1 MSDVFQEVDEEL
13 RRQHLDKVFKTYG
26 PLILSGLIVILVGY
40 AGFMFW
46 QGYQER
52 RASAA
57 ADQLMHGIESLVGGD
72 EEGALA
78 TFGALGDSGPD
89 GYAML
94 AAFQEAGAMRQMG
107 NLTNAIAT
115 YDSIAANNGYDAEF
129 RDLAQFYAGLT
140 AISSP
145 DATYEDITNRLEPV
159 ATGNSPWRYHAQEAL
174 GYAALREGQNDVAE
188 TYYESLTADALV
200 PAGIAARANEMLN
213 VALAAVEAEG
223 GADAPATPEAES
235 APAEDA
241 PTE

>member
-26 PLILSGLIVILVGY
+26 PLILSGVIVILVGY
-40 AGFMFW
+40 AGYMFW

-57 ADQLMHGIESLVGGD
+57 ADQLVHGIESLVSGD
-72 EEGALA
+72 EVGALA
-78 TFGALGDSGPD
+78 TFGALADDGPG
-89 GYAML
+89 GYAVL
-94 AAFQEAGAMRQMG
+94 AAFQQAGAMRQMG
-107 NLTNAIAT
+107 DLTGAIAT
-115 YDSIAANNGYDAEF
+115 YDGIAADNGNDAAF

-145 DATYEDITNRLEPV
+145 DATYDDITSRLEPV
-159 ATGNSPWRYHAQEAL
+159 ADGDSPWRYHAQEAL

-188 TYYESLTADALV
+188 GYYIRLTADALV

-213 VALAAVEAEG
+213 VAMSAIEADG
-223 GADAPATPEAES
+223 GAEVPASPEDES
-235 APAEDA
+235 APASDA